1 MSENIE
7 SFNDLAYELKM
18 VRYEKEDKLIKKI
31 EEYLSSPE
39 NMNTTIPPTILSY
52 MWESERFSE
61 NFTDLFLNKL
71 KILDVAI
78 IEIEKMGSIFSTI
91 ANYASYA
98 TADYVNEREMLERY
112 KNNREYILHY
122 IETEAPEHIWLLFKL
137 REK

>member
-18 VRYEKEDKLIKKI
+18 IRFEKEDKLIK
-31 EEYLSSPE
+31 ELDEYSYSPE
-39 NMNTTIPPTILSY
+39 NMNTVIPPMILPY

-71 KILDVAI
+71 KILDTTI
-78 IEIEKMGSIFSTI
+78 SEIEKMGNIFSTI
-91 ANYASYA
+91 ANYTSYA
-98 TADYVNEREMLERY
+98 TVNDVNEREMLERY
-112 KNNREYILHY
+112 KNSRQYILRY
-122 IETEAPEHIWLLFKL
+122 IEDKAPEHIWLLFKL